1 MRRYIGRIRFI
12 NNRTSGTRRIIHPA
26 CRIGFCKPDCGCINH
41 VFGLGGCG
49 YGDGLLK
56 GFVDK
61 KVARDMDGGQW
72 IGRTKAVVLCTGKGE
87 KGSKQNNKDQ

>member
-1 MRRYIGRIRFI
+1 M
-12 NNRTSGTRRIIHPA
+12 
-26 CRIGFCKPDCGCINH
+26 
-41 VFGLGGCG
+41 
-49 YGDGLLK
+49 K